1 MNTYTATFTN
11 GTEITRNSKRTYSHA
26 YAVFNQDGKVVF
38 DCSGFSGSKESATK
52 AAKSVVAFWT
62 KTFTNKE
69 QAQQFKAQLQIEI
82 VEVA

>member
-1 MNTYTATFTN
+1 MNTYTATFSN
-11 GTEITRNSKRTYSHA
+11 GLEMTRSTKRTYSHA
-26 YAVFNQDGKVVF
+26 YAVFNQEGKVVF

-52 AAKSVVAFWT
+52 AAKSVVGFWT

-69 QAQQFKAQLQIEI
+69 QAKEFKANLTIEI